1 MDPWFSQCLNT
12 MYRSE
17 VITHTYPPFEG
28 KSYNSL
34 RGTPTCVPG
43 NLLRGIKYSA
53 YRHQECH
60 ICDPKEPTISLQSK
74 KKHSRRVIA
83 SILWTDLRALCRAFH
98 TTTSQTSEL
107 RKTSK
112 LEYVNFGQESLRFTD
127 SF

>member
-1 MDPWFSQCLNT
+1 

-60 ICDPKEPTISLQSK
+60 VCDPKEPTISLQSK
-74 KKHSRRVIA
+74 KKTFKNSDCFYSLDR
-83 SILWTDLRALCRAFH
+83 
-98 TTTSQTSEL
+98 
-107 RKTSK
+107 
-112 LEYVNFGQESLRFTD
+112 LESPVQGIPHNNISNK
-127 SF
+127 